1 MENSNMYPKL
11 NQLLPLER
19 IPNEL
24 EAIKEVLAS
33 VLDSIFVKN
42 LIVGKSYEGDAG
54 YYTLDLVTDSL
65 GVDIPFVD
73 DLRLVFNPTNTGAT
87 EIPIQFDYSWLIIK
101 YIKDFSAS
109 SFDNAVESVFH
120 ILLDLVGTDSKTLLK
135 DAILAFYSEA
145 TFLSD
150 FINDFNTKYNQNLTA
165 STSNNLSDL
174 EKIELLSDEIYE
186 LDLDVIQVI
195 YDSFI
200 NISVDEGLQKLEE
213 LFIGYFENIQETIK
227 EIIQLNFNL
236 SIDEISLGLQFP
248 HKWLRPV
255 DENTLEVL
263 PDTYYSV
270 FSFNAGRLI
279 YSSKNGFDFV
289 NTSSFNLNTS
299 VIGKTGLVI
308 GFSDLKVDLEK
319 NSNIPEADA
328 DGRPD
333 DFKGVYAK
341 KATISL
347 PARWF
352 KEVDNTTLSIVA
364 NDMLIGTGGVSGTI
378 ELQAIDGTPNNG
390 LDYLDTNLGG
400 WLVGFNRFDI
410 QFKQNAVIES
420 NIVGKLTIPKL
431 KDSAGNIADIEIS
444 GHLNEEGD
452 FNLTAYEK
460 DGFKD
465 FNLFNFVNFNLLSLE
480 LGKEDDK
487 FYIGTSC
494 EIWFDNPI
502 MKKVLGN
509 QRITIPRLRIYEDGS
524 MEIVGGNGFIPVSI
538 PLNLGPVEIAVTGI
552 HFGSIQQEFNGKIRK
567 YNYWGFDGAISLD
580 PLGLDARGE
589 GIKYYYTV
597 DNDEKDKNGNL
608 LFPEGGDSFLR
619 IQTIEV
625 DLIIPGTANP
635 DAALA
640 IINGMLSIPEPG
652 ESQEYEGK
660 IGLKL
665 PKARISG
672 GAHMKLQ
679 PKEPAFIL
687 EAELGLSTPISLAAT
702 GLAFYS
708 FGGILGYKYVAE
720 KEAIPGFTSENTWY
734 EYYKYPKRG
743 VNLDK
748 FSGPPKTND
757 YSVPVALGAGTVLGT
772 IFDDGFTF
780 STRLMAILSLPSV
793 FILDGRAN
801 ILGERLGILD
811 DTEPPFFAF
820 VAVGDSSFEFAIGA
834 DYSLPSNG
842 WILDLYAEVQA
853 GFFANNPSG
862 WYLNFGTRQKPIKAE
877 VLTILSARAYLM
889 LSARGMQM
897 GARAEL
903 DLKKSFAGIKIHLN
917 AYVEV
922 GAHISF
928 ERLQLGGY
936 VAIGGAIDID
946 IWRIFSLYLKL
957 DVIAAAEAAKPFLLY
972 FEFRLKVC
980 IRLFWFLKICVRVTI
995 PLKWE
1000 LSKHVDR
1007 TPIPALPNDE
1017 STYIDR
1023 TLESVKGIHM
1033 LTGETFDLKYTKTL
1047 PNPNT
1052 INKIIPLDT
1061 FIDIK
1066 TMKGLSPISVR
1077 DKIGGHTGMAA
1088 NFIDLIPPNKV
1099 VRGGRQIRQ
1108 VKHKYS
1114 IEKIEIKMWNGSSWV
1129 NYHPFEAVVPVSDRD
1144 LVNNLPIG
1152 YWQRTGKQ
1160 YDAIRILGTSPF
1172 SYMTAGEPGWFIPEQ
1187 YGITPS
1193 ELFCISEGLKN
1204 DCVNFLNK
1212 KIGTKYYRP
1221 NGFIAHNINGAYF
1234 TLDGIDV
1241 EPEFLGSSVDDEQLV
1256 TTNENRSYLEINNQ
1270 GNNFNLEKSLE
1281 FKNSESLA
1289 IILPTPAREV
1299 TLKLTT
1305 FAEGI
1310 TITYFKTDENSS
1322 VLKQEYTEVESIF
1335 KTKNQTKFP
1344 VKYESENALISKI
1357 IITPSIPNIERINE
1371 IREEIAQLYEST
1383 YDGADGEVSV
1393 IEPED
1398 IATYEALLE
1407 ELNTLTST
1415 SCTTISE
1422 NELNL
1427 GPKVLCEIYN
1437 EVNTDGFDEYRFRI
1451 YNESCKI
1458 VLSSNFSFNIQSE
1471 AIEGAQHV
1479 LEQINTNTQS
1489 FKIEQTTGGEY
1500 YFNVVDGNNNII
1512 ARRIEYF
1519 TLLNDCFLE
1528 INKVKELCKEKE
1540 LLFTDVDCETFKTTP
1555 SNILEITKTEEAPI
1569 YFQEFNDA
1577 TELDNWSYT
1586 YVSPTIVNGEMT
1598 LDSLNTNIE
1607 SERFLGTISPEVK
1620 KVRLKI
1626 DLTAYKEEENTSLSY
1641 IAFFKL
1647 LDQNGNILE
1656 NLKLDKNNVEEGKV
1670 KSLNFV
1676 KDINIPNGVTS
1687 LTLVITQPSVW
1698 GLLASYDTIEVVEI
1712 REVEVIGEPNALF
1725 LNKYVSDQYPH
1736 IYDSIQ
1742 IGNHIYN
1749 AGTINVPGAGHI
1761 SKLDLNGNIVWEKTY
1776 GINDEASVSFEQIVD
1791 CKDGTILV
1799 KGKTHTN
1806 DNLFLMRLSLDM
1818 NILWSKTYFDNIDHG
1833 NVLFNDLV
1841 RLETNDF
1848 VLLYSTR
1855 EEVEPYDKIH
1865 TYISK
1870 IDINGEVTKIVKLL
1884 DTMVYTITSNAGKI
1898 YISANK
1904 LFDKYFIYELNSDL
1918 SFSRGLKLAKES
1930 TTVSYSLIGH
1940 LEFLNSELIISG
1952 AYIDGENNIQKHY
1965 ISKINVNDFNTSS
1978 IEQDVIFVELLRPS
1992 LADNYPKIAVGEN
2005 RIYFYDSENI
2015 DSGTQYVNCF
2025 TDDLNLIYS
2034 KSITYESQRRLK
2046 INEISDSKVLLSSY
2060 LTLGH
2065 LNLDID
2071 SCATKSESLLNIEQ
2085 GKIDF
2090 IQASLPVIE
2099 NHEPTNFTP
2108 VEISFDNINET
2119 TTTKEEI
2126 CSFNTPPDNQNPI
2139 TICNTSL
2146 QEVCWLTQEKWEYNQ
2161 TIPGQAA
2168 MEAEQA
2174 NMEAAVEN
2182 VVQPI
2187 WRPNTAYHVH
2197 FQLKDE
2203 VDNGK
2208 NSKLFNYYYSFKTVG
2223 PVGHFHKHADVSYLP
2238 ENANPDNYPITSLR
2252 QYIDYNRSYP
2262 NANGNLLQ
2270 AKPLFYGAEQAKLSL
2285 FFSQPLTQNM
2295 FKLWEEY
2302 NGLSELEGNIHL
2314 AIKDPVSEQIIP
2326 YPLPVDYNT
2335 EEIPLPEGNGEGG
2348 VPWVNDNDP
2357 RIPLNIRT
2365 LNNWIEYINDNFD
2378 AIKCELKIGDAIQP
2392 QSYAYSVTLTNLK
2405 PSKLYT
2411 ALVYNAFEVNS
2422 DDNLT
2427 SEKVHEYVFQTSR
2440 YKNFEEQVT
2449 SFRLTDIEGNTTEAI
2464 FTIDLPLTDAELNE
2478 LTNIVTSS
2486 STDEQS
2492 FDKLIENTIGL
2503 NPLDPPVGTEFNL
2516 IRNSNTNDVVAIL
2529 IRNPEPFNNPK
2540 IPIEIAKDM
2549 IRVNNG
2555 EEAYNVLYSKDYA
2568 NVIITHSSNTIAAQ
2582 SLEFQFQYY
2591 AWNGKEYLVE
2601 DTVNIENI
2609 VLKNN

>member
-120 ILLDLVGTDSKTLLK
+120 ILLDLAGTDSKTLLK

-460 DGFKD
+460 DGFKE

-502 MKKVLGN
+502 MKKVLRN

-538 PLNLGPVEIAVTGI
+538 PLDLGPIEIAITGI
-552 HFGSIQQEFNGKIRK
+552 HFGSIQQEFNGKMRK

-597 DNDEKDKNGNL
+597 DNDEKDENGNL

-660 IGLKL
+660 ISLKL

-1066 TMKGLSPISVR
+1066 TMKGLSPVSVR
-1077 DKIGGHTGMAA
+1077 DKIGGHTGMAE

-1129 NYHPFEAVVPVSDRD
+1129 NYHPFEAVVPVSDRE

-1193 ELFCISEGLKN
+1193 ELFCVSEGLKN

-1212 KIGTKYYRP
+1212 EIGTKYYRP

-1241 EPEFLGSSVDDEQLV
+1241 EPEFLGSSNDEEQIV

-1270 GNNFNLEKSLE
+1270 ENNFDLEKSLE

-1407 ELNTLTST
+1407 ELKTLTST
-1415 SCTTISE
+1415 SCTTIPE

-1437 EVNTDGFDEYRFRI
+1437 EVNTDGFDEYRFRV

-1471 AIEGAQHV
+1471 AIEGAQQV
-1479 LEQINTNTQS
+1479 LEQINTNTHS

-1519 TLLNDCFLE
+1519 TLLNDCLLE

-1555 SNILEITKTEEAPI
+1555 SNILEITKTEEVPI

-1577 TELDNWSYT
+1577 TELDNWSFT

-1607 SERFLGTISPEVK
+1607 SERFLGTISQEVK
-1620 KVRLKI
+1620 KVRLKV

-1676 KDINIPNGVTS
+1676 KDINIPNGVMS

-1698 GLLASYDTIEVVEI
+1698 GLLASYDTIGVYELKETIVNETNI
-1712 REVEVIGEPNALF
+1712 TKFI
-1725 LNKYVSDQYPH
+1725 NKYEKENTTRDYHDSLETKEA
-1736 IYDSIQ
+1736 IYTVGVILES
-1742 IGNHIYN
+1742 GSP
-1749 AGTINVPGAGHI
+1749 AKGLVT
-1761 SKLDLNGNIVWEKTY
+1761 KLDKKGNIIWEKTY
-1776 GINDEASVSFEQIVD
+1776 ETTSTSGLRFSRLVICDNSDILIKGTSRKIQGDISITVNSITRIDAEGNIIWRKYYHVDGINSFHLTKIKGEEYVIFMDVFQSSGGGNYLLKIDGNGNILKQKKITSFSSVPYYSPITSNGENIVVIGAFGQIIELDLELNYIKGINLSSAEYFEQGEYLNNELIVSGISYEED
-1791 CKDGTILV
+1791 LVQFFKIDLKNVDNQNFNVDFKVFSGGGRPIFSSGGDRIYWFYSKLNEDNRTHYTYINCLSKDLNLLYS
-1799 KGKTHTN
+1799 KGFNNYNNGAIEISQVNQNT
-1806 DNLFLMRLSLDM
+1806 
-1818 NILWSKTYFDNIDHG
+1818 
-1833 NVLFNDLV
+1833 VLFNDYNEGITGL
-1841 RLETNDF
+1841 LGLDF
-1848 VLLYSTR
+1848 DSCKTELLPKRT
-1855 EEVEPYDKIH
+1855 
-1865 TYISK
+1865 
-1870 IDINGEVTKIVKLL
+1870 VTTK
-1884 DTMVYTITSNAGKI
+1884 T
-1898 YISANK
+1898 
-1904 LFDKYFIYELNSDL
+1904 
-1918 SFSRGLKLAKES
+1918 
-1930 TTVSYSLIGH
+1930 
-1940 LEFLNSELIISG
+1940 LEFNTEKTVTIDSSNIPPENGSTNVSSIIS
-1952 AYIDGENNIQKHY
+1952 
-1965 ISKINVNDFNTSS
+1965 
-1978 IEQDVIFVELLRPS
+1978 
-1992 LADNYPKIAVGEN
+1992 
-2005 RIYFYDSENI
+2005 
-2015 DSGTQYVNCF
+2015 
-2025 TDDLNLIYS
+2025 
-2034 KSITYESQRRLK
+2034 
-2046 INEISDSKVLLSSY
+2046 
-2060 LTLGH
+2060 
-2065 LNLDID
+2065 
-2071 SCATKSESLLNIEQ
+2071 TK
-2085 GKIDF
+2085 K
-2090 IQASLPVIE
+2090 
-2099 NHEPTNFTP
+2099 
-2108 VEISFDNINET
+2108 
-2119 TTTKEEI
+2119 EI

-2187 WRPNTAYHVH
+2187 WRPNTAYHLH

-2223 PVGHFHKHADVSYLP
+2223 PVGHFHKHAEVSYLP

-2270 AKPLFYGAEQAKLSL
+2270 AKPLFYGAKQAKLSL

-2348 VPWVNDNDP
+2348 VPWVSDNDP

-2449 SFRLTDIEGNTTEAI
+2449 SFRLTDTEGNTSEAI
-2464 FTIDLPLTDAELNE
+2464 FTIDLPLTDTELNE
-2478 LTNIVTSS
+2478 LTNIVTSG

-2516 IRNSNTNDVVAIL
+2516 IRNSNTNNVVAIL

-2555 EEAYNVLYSKDYA
+2555 EEAYNILYSKDYA

-2591 AWNGKEYLVE
+2591 AWNGKEYIVE
-2601 DTVNIENI
+2601 DTVNVENI

>member
-1 MENSNMYPKL
+1 MYPKL

-24 EAIKEVLAS
+24 EVIKEVLAS

-73 DLRLVFNPTNTGAT
+73 DLRLVFNPTNTGTT

-120 ILLDLVGTDSKTLLK
+120 ILLDLAGTDSKTLLK
-135 DAILAFYSEA
+135 DAILAFYPEA

-150 FINDFNTKYNQNLTA
+150 FITDFNTRYSQNLTP
-165 STSNNLSDL
+165 STLNNLSDL

-263 PDTYYSV
+263 PETYYSV
-270 FSFNAGRLI
+270 LSFNAGRLI

-289 NTSSFNLNTS
+289 NTNSFNLNTS

-420 NIVGKLTIPKL
+420 NIVGKLKIPKL

-460 DGFKD
+460 DGFKE

-502 MKKVLGN
+502 MKKVLRN

-538 PLNLGPVEIAVTGI
+538 PLDLGPIEIAITGI
-552 HFGSIQQEFNGKIRK
+552 HFGSIQQEFNGKMRK

-597 DNDEKDKNGNL
+597 DNDEKDENGNL

-660 IGLKL
+660 ISLKL

-748 FSGPPKTND
+748 FSGPPKTNN

-811 DTEPPFFAF
+811 DKEPPFFAF

-877 VLTILSARAYLM
+877 VLTILSAKAYLM

-1129 NYHPFEAVVPVSDRD
+1129 NYHPFEAVVPVSDRE

-1172 SYMTAGEPGWFIPEQ
+1172 SYMTAGEPGWVIPEQ

-1299 TLKLTT
+1299 ILKLTT

-1357 IITPSIPNIERINE
+1357 VITPSIPNIERINE

-1519 TLLNDCFLE
+1519 TLLNDCLLE

-1555 SNILEITKTEEAPI
+1555 SNILEITKTEEVPI

-1577 TELDNWSYT
+1577 TELDNWSFT

-1607 SERFLGTISPEVK
+1607 SERFLGTISQEVK
-1620 KVRLKI
+1620 KVRLKV

-1676 KDINIPNGVTS
+1676 KDITIPNGVTS

-1698 GLLASYDTIEVVEI
+1698 GLLASYDTIGVYELKKT
-1712 REVEVIGEPNALF
+1712 IGEEMNIEEGFINNYNYLDDNSGRTFKSSIKTEGFIFSVGWYTENKELPVKTPLF
-1725 LNKYVSDQYPH
+1725 GFIL
-1736 IYDSIQ
+1736 
-1742 IGNHIYN
+1742 
-1749 AGTINVPGAGHI
+1749 
-1761 SKLDLNGNIVWEKTY
+1761 KLDLKGNIIWEKQYKSIDNKGLSFIDVVECENNDLLILGGANTKNEYSLTRVTQSGDVLWRKYYTPSNNTY
-1776 GINDEASVSFEQIVD
+1776 SGDNTAHITKLSGENYVLIVQNVFSDFSKGENYVIKVDGEGQVLVQKNITDKYDVFHAYYQASVSKGDNLILISRANLIELDANLNYIRGMRLKGNNLSQTFGKVYYWNNELIIAGRTPTPEGSECFISKVDFNESVNNLLTLNHKTIDGYHYLTFGEDRFYQIISFFINNVKTNQVNCFSTNFELIFSKRYGGKEDGISIQQVTNSRVLFKDNKYYGNSMGYVNLDFESCKTWQMNEEVNIGNGVIECDVIDTCNIVNA
-1791 CKDGTILV
+1791 TILV
-1799 KGKTHTN
+1799 S
-1806 DNLFLMRLSLDM
+1806 D
-1818 NILWSKTYFDNIDHG
+1818 IE
-1833 NVLFNDLV
+1833 
-1841 RLETNDF
+1841 LE
-1848 VLLYSTR
+1848 VSQ
-1855 EEVEPYDKIH
+1855 
-1865 TYISK
+1865 
-1870 IDINGEVTKIVKLL
+1870 
-1884 DTMVYTITSNAGKI
+1884 TS
-1898 YISANK
+1898 
-1904 LFDKYFIYELNSDL
+1904 
-1918 SFSRGLKLAKES
+1918 
-1930 TTVSYSLIGH
+1930 V
-1940 LEFLNSELIISG
+1940 
-1952 AYIDGENNIQKHY
+1952 
-1965 ISKINVNDFNTSS
+1965 V
-1978 IEQDVIFVELLRPS
+1978 
-1992 LADNYPKIAVGEN
+1992 
-2005 RIYFYDSENI
+2005 
-2015 DSGTQYVNCF
+2015 
-2025 TDDLNLIYS
+2025 
-2034 KSITYESQRRLK
+2034 
-2046 INEISDSKVLLSSY
+2046 
-2060 LTLGH
+2060 
-2065 LNLDID
+2065 
-2071 SCATKSESLLNIEQ
+2071 
-2085 GKIDF
+2085 
-2090 IQASLPVIE
+2090 
-2099 NHEPTNFTP
+2099 
-2108 VEISFDNINET
+2108 
-2119 TTTKEEI
+2119 KEEI
-2126 CSFNTPPDNQNPI
+2126 CFSNQNPI

-2168 MEAEQA
+2168 IEAEQA

-2223 PVGHFHKHADVSYLP
+2223 PVGHFHKHAEVSYLP

-2270 AKPLFYGAEQAKLSL
+2270 AKPLFYGAEQAKLSI

-2348 VPWVNDNDP
+2348 VPWVSDSDP

-2449 SFRLTDIEGNTTEAI
+2449 SFRLTDTEGNTTEAI
-2464 FTIDLPLTDAELNE
+2464 FTIDLPLTNTELNE
-2478 LTNIVTSS
+2478 LTYIVTSGS
-2486 STDEQS
+2486 ADEQS

-2555 EEAYNVLYSKDYA
+2555 EEAYNILYSKDYA
-2568 NVIITHSSNTIAAQ
+2568 NVIITHSSNTIAVQ

-2601 DTVNIENI
+2601 DTVNVENI
-2609 VLKNN
+2609 ILKNN